1 MEEGLK
7 NEIIRLIN
15 LKKTN
20 KYDVQSMINII
31 REHIDK
37 KMSICAHCAAQIRFA
52 QKQLLNW
59 YNRQETT
66 EEKITISEP
75 PQKVG
80 CQSCKQK
87 TTQSKKGVVINT
99 QRTKK

>member
-1 MEEGLK
+1 MEQTLK
-7 NEIIRLIN
+7 DEVIRLIN
-15 LKKTN
+15 LKRTT
-20 KYDVQSMINII
+20 KYDVDSMINII

-37 KMSICAHCAAQIRFA
+37 KMSICSHCAAQIRFA

-75 PQKVG
+75 PVKVG

-87 TTQSKKGVVINT
+87 ATQPKKGVVINT
-99 QRTKK
+99 PNKKK

>member
-7 NEIIRLIN
+7 NEVIRLIN

-20 KYDVQSMINII
+20 KYDVQSMTNII

-37 KMSICAHCAAQIRFA
+37 RMSICSHCAAQIRFA

-59 YNRQETT
+59 YNSQQPT
-66 EEKITISEP
+66 EEIKLPEP
-75 PQKVG
+75 PPVKVG

-87 TTQSKKGVVINT
+87 TTQPKKGVVINT
-99 QRTKK
+99 PKSKK